1 MTNLAKFSAGCALAA
16 LAFSPVQAAELPRVG
31 APAVQADYAVQTVLN
46 DGVDEAEHR
55 SRYRYRRHRDRTD
68 AGDIIVGAAIIGGVF
83 AILAASNNSSKDR
96 SERYDTNRYDTDY
109 VSDDA
114 FDNAVNSCVNRVER
128 EQRIGSVDNVGRT
141 RTGYSV
147 SGTLA
152 SGTNFSCQVTGS
164 GRVTSIDYGRSG
176 VSYQSGGD
184 VYGDPQYSDP
194 QYSDDVY
201 ARARARVDSGPYST
215 PDSNAQPAYPGGPL
229 PGDDG
234 YGAGEYSE
242 VGYAEEG
249 YEDDGYG
256 DDANAEEYG
265 DGYSQAEPYR

>member
-16 LAFSPVQAAELPRVG
+16 MALSPVQAAEMPRLG
-31 APAVQADYAVQTVLN
+31 APAVQTDYAVQTVLN
-46 DGVDEAEHR
+46 DGADEADHR

-68 AGDIIVGAAIIGGVF
+68 AGDILVGAAIIGGVF

-96 SERYDTNRYDTDY
+96 GDRYDTDY

-114 FDNAVNSCVNRVER
+114 FDNAVDSCVNRVER
-128 EQRIGSVDNVGRT
+128 DQRIGSVDNVGRT

-152 SGTNFSCQVTGS
+152 NGTNFSCDVTGA
-164 GRVTSIDYGRSG
+164 GRVTNIYYGRGG

-184 VYGDPQYSDP
+184 VYGDPGYSDP

-201 ARARARVDSGPYST
+201 ARARAGTYST
-215 PDSNAQPAYPGGPL
+215 PDSRAQPAYPGGPI

-234 YGAGEYSE
+234 YDPGAYG
-242 VGYAEEG
+242 
-249 YEDDGYG
+249 DDGYG
-256 DDANAEEYG
+256 DDYD

>member
-16 LAFSPVQAAELPRVG
+16 MALSPAQAAELPRVG
-31 APAVQADYAVQTVLN
+31 APTVHADHAWQTVLN
-46 DGVDEAEHR
+46 DGADEAEHR

-68 AGDIIVGAAIIGGVF
+68 AGDILTGALIIGGIF
-83 AILAASNNSSKDR
+83 AVIAASNSSSNNR
-96 SERYDTNRYDTDY
+96 SDRYDTDY
-109 VSDDA
+109 ISDDA
-114 FDNAVNSCVNRVER
+114 FDNAVDACVNRVER

-147 SGTLA
+147 TGTLA
-152 SGTNFSCQVTGS
+152 NGTAFSCQVSGA
-164 GRVTSIDYGRSG
+164 GRVTNIDYGRGG

-184 VYGDPQYSDP
+184 VYGDPQYSD
-194 QYSDDVY
+194 DVY
-201 ARARARVDSGPYST
+201 ARARSVTYST
-215 PDSNAQPAYPGGPL
+215 PDSSAQPAYPGGPI

-234 YGAGEYSE
+234 YIEVGSE

-256 DDANAEEYG
+256 DDYG